1 MTETTTHAILI
12 SDAID
17 SSAVQIEGN
26 TVIPGAKFN
35 IEAIPA
41 DTTDHSAALSAT
53 FTTAAI
59 IAVLVLVLVLLG
71 AKGGRK

>member
-1 MTETTTHAILI
+1 MTDTTTHENII
-12 SDAID
+12 SDTVDASVASAIH
-17 SSAVQIEGN
+17 
-26 TVIPGAKFN
+26 

>member
-1 MTETTTHAILI
+1 MTDTTTHEIII
-12 SDAID
+12 SDTVDASAIH
-17 SSAVQIEGN
+17 
-26 TVIPGAKFN
+26 

-41 DTTDHSAALSAT
+41 DTTDHSAAINAA